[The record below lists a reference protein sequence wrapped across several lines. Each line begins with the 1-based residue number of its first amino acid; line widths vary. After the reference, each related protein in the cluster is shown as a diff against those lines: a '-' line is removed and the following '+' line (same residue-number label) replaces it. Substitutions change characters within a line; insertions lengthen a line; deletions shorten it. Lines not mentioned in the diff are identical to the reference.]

1 MRYTISD
8 HPQGTAE
15 WKKDRAGRAT
25 GSRAKDI
32 LASIK
37 SGEAAARRDYRIQ
50 LGLERLTGMP
60 ADDFFVSKEMLWGI
74 EQEPFARMAYEGKTG
89 LIVNECGF
97 ICLEDF
103 MAGCSVDGFVTDGGR
118 RGVWE
123 AKCPKSSTHLGY
135 LEADRLPPEHAPQI
149 MHNMWSTDAEFAD
162 FVSFDPRMPEHLQ
175 LFIHRV
181 ERNESSI
188 ALYQAEVVDFLRG
201 VDDMVARLMKKGNDD
216 D

>member
-1 MRYTISD
+1 MNFTISE
-8 HPQGTAE
+8 HAQGTIG
-15 WKKDRAGRAT
+15 WKQDRAGRAT

-60 ADDFFVSKEMLWGI
+60 ADNFYVSKEMTWGTDN
-74 EQEPFARMAYEGKTG
+74 EPFARMAYEEKTG
-89 LIVNECGF
+89 LIVRESGF
-97 ICLEDF
+97 ICLTDF
-103 MAGCSVDGFVTDGGR
+103 MAGCSVDGFIEVNGR
-118 RGVWE
+118 KGVWE
-123 AKCPKSSTHLGY
+123 AKCPKSATHLGY

-149 MHNMWSTDAEFAD
+149 IHNMWASDAEFAD

-181 ERNESSI
+181 ERDEKAI
-188 ALYQAEVVDFLRG
+188 ADYEAEVVDFLRG
-201 VDDMVARLMKKGNDD
+201 VDEMVSRLMEGAA
-216 D
+216 

>member
-1 MRYTISD
+1 MNFTISE
-8 HPQGTAE
+8 HAQGTIG
-15 WKKDRAGRAT
+15 WKQDRAGRAT

-60 ADDFFVSKEMLWGI
+60 SNDFYVSKEMSWGTDN
-74 EQEPFARMAYEGKTG
+74 EPFARMAYEEKTG
-89 LIVNECGF
+89 LIVRESGF
-97 ICLEDF
+97 ICLTDF
-103 MAGCSVDGFVTDGGR
+103 MAGCSVDGFIEHEGR
-118 RGVWE
+118 KGVWE

-149 MHNMWSTDAEFAD
+149 THNLWATDAEFAE

-175 LFIHRV
+175 LFIFRV
-181 ERNESSI
+181 ERDEKVI
-188 ALYQAEVVDFLRG
+188 ADYEAEVVDFLRG
-201 VDDMVARLMKKGNDD
+201 VDDMVLRLMRKPE
-216 D
+216 

>member
-1 MRYTISD
+1 MKSTISN
-8 HPQGTAE
+8 HPQGTLE
-15 WKKDRAGRAT
+15 WKQDRAGRAT

-50 LGLERLTGMP
+50 LGLGRLTGLP
-60 ADDFFVSKEMLWGI
+60 ADDFFVSKEMMWGT
-74 EQEPFARMAYEGKTG
+74 EQEPFARMAYEEKTG
-89 LIVNECGF
+89 LIVQECGF
-97 ICLEDF
+97 ICLTDF
-103 MAGCSVDGFVTDGGR
+103 MAGCSVDGFIEHDGR

-149 MHNMWSTDAEFAD
+149 LHNMWATGAAFAD

-181 ERNESSI
+181 ERDEKAI
-188 ALYQAEVVDFLRG
+188 AEYEAEVVDFLHG
-201 VDDMVARLMKKGNDD
+201 VDAMVLRLMEKAA
-216 D
+216 